1 MSSSV
6 KIKRKC
12 RMTSFDGRNSI
23 EGENIMK
30 KILKILTA
38 SLALALLFTVLFGY
52 GIVSASGNY
61 ELWDDYGYGVRS
73 QIDRII
79 ADGTD
84 ISNGAPGD
92 YLALNKYTIY
102 GRYDTL
108 VFEGWAGYDMPM
120 YAVGYTI
127 NDGENILEGTL
138 TEVEEGSHAAQY
150 GGDNV
155 SYYSISVPVTEYKE
169 KTKITLLAKLEDD
182 TVVTLNRYDV
192 FYQENKPETKKKTV
206 GLTTGGTGTPV
217 CFSDYASVAF
227 KFKVD
232 EGWRLHQFI
241 VINAPTWDMIGA
253 GLTARIYKWD
263 KDYTTTVNGK
273 CIDTCVIEDHIN
285 CTSMVVS
292 FYYIPAGEYLIE
304 FSDFELKIGGYDSTG
319 VAPDQRDVFK
329 YFTDGSIADTNPP
342 QLKMVFEDDEIPP
355 EITPEPTQE
364 PTHEPTEVPTEAPTE
379 VPTEKPTEYD
389 GPEHEPGDLPTDPAA
404 AVTPTEIADKNVDKT
419 NNTNPVLIA
428 IIIALVA
435 FIVIA
440 AVILLIRKKKK

>member
-1 MSSSV
+1 MMTDIFLTKKIEEG
-6 KIKRKC
+6 KIK
-12 RMTSFDGRNSI
+12 
-23 EGENIMK
+23 MK
-30 KILKILTA
+30 KRATVFIAALLVAALTA
-38 SLALALLFTVLFGY
+38 SLFGY
-52 GIVSASGNY
+52 AVVSASGNY
-61 ELWDDYGYGVRS
+61 ETWDDYGYGVRS

-120 YAVGYTI
+120 FAVGYTI
-127 NDGENILEGTL
+127 NDGENIFEGTL
-138 TEVEEGSHAAQY
+138 TEVEEGSHAGQY

-155 SYYSISVPVTEYKE
+155 SYYSIPVPVTDYKE

-182 TVVTLNRYDV
+182 TVVALNRYDV
-192 FYQENKPETKKKTV
+192 YYQENKPEAKKKTV

-217 CFSDYASVAF
+217 CFSDYSSVAF
-227 KFKVD
+227 TFKVE
-232 EGWRLHQFI
+232 EGWRLNQFI
-241 VINAPTWDMIGA
+241 VVNAPTWDMIGA

-263 KDYTTTVNGK
+263 KDYETTINGK

-319 VAPDQRDVFK
+319 VVPDQKDIFK
-329 YFTDGSIADTNPP
+329 YFTNGEIADTNPP
-342 QLKMVFEDDEIPP
+342 QLKMVFEDDSIPP
-355 EITPEPTQE
+355 EITPA
-364 PTHEPTEVPTEAPTE
+364 PTEAPTPEPTE
-379 VPTEKPTEYD
+379 VPTEKPTDE
-389 GPEHEPGDLPTDPAA
+389 PAA
-404 AVTPTEIADKNVDKT
+404 TDAPEITDAPEASDGAKATDNQADDPGKKTTDGKNNKWLV
-419 NNTNPVLIA
+419 PV
-428 IIIALVA
+428 IIIAAVVICAAAAGIIVA
-435 FIVIA
+435 
-440 AVILLIRKKKK
+440 KKKKK